1 MTDEQIKVFSDCG
14 EAEMPVDE
22 ACLIA
27 GCTESEFFELDAAV
41 IAYRKGQ
48 LETKLRI
55 RQGVTKLA
63 KEGVPSAIK
72 IYFEKIGGSVDL
84 AESVREL
91 SDEPEGQDSED
102 GQAEEDGDGE
112 DNETKE

>member
-1 MTDEQIKVFSDCG
+1 M
-14 EAEMPVDE
+14 
-22 ACLIA
+22 
-27 GCTESEFFELDAAV
+27 
-41 IAYRKGQ
+41 
-48 LETKLRI
+48 
-55 RQGVTKLA
+55 TKLA

>member
-27 GCTESEFFELDAAV
+27 GCTESEFFESDAAV
-41 IAYRKGQ
+41 IAYRKDSWRQ
-48 LETKLRI
+48 SWI

-84 AESVREL
+84 AEFVR
-91 SDEPEGQDSED
+91 S
-102 GQAEEDGDGE
+102 
-112 DNETKE
+112 